1 MRGVKIGLFIVGLL
15 ALSALITPVRAADA
29 PAVDGIQ
36 LYGNVDV
43 GVAYQSAGG
52 KESDYYA
59 TGIFATVQK
68 FDYQSQFVLNGNNWS
83 QSRIGL
89 RGQEPIA
96 DGLNAVFQLE
106 TLFNPFSGQ
115 ISDSLKALTIN
126 NGVAAN
132 QQTSAGDS
140 SVAGQFF
147 NGAAVVGIQ
156 STQAGSLTFGRQKGV
171 LADGIDAYD
180 PLLSSQG
187 FSPIGGPGTA
197 AGGGDTENRRL
208 DGSVKYEVRVD
219 GVHVAAQYQPKSGS
233 KPAPSQ
239 AYALGYA
246 LGGFKVDGYLA
257 INHDAIAAAALSASA
272 VTTVNKVCAGTA
284 VANYAC
290 DPINKALAGTIS
302 DNTAFALMSQY
313 TTVDHRNVVSAAV
326 EQIQYRNPSQPVSA
340 GQVIL
345 NSYLLASVNNTAVPS
360 EKQLTI
366 AWIGNKHS
374 FGPRDDLYAAFY
386 RYHQNQYATAAAT
399 QAGCAANSY
408 SNSLCAGIENF
419 VSIAYVHHYGA
430 HLDGYAG
437 AIWSQVQG
445 GLANG
450 FTAATSSGVSNATST
465 INPTLGVNY
474 KF

>member
-1 MRGVKIGLFIVGLL
+1 MRGVRMGRSIAVV
-15 ALSALITPVRAADA
+15 AAMPALIVPALVGAAS
-29 PAVDGIQ
+29 PFDGIQ
-36 LYGNVDV
+36 FYGNVDV

-52 KESDYYA
+52 KESDFYA

-68 FDYQSQFVLNGNNWS
+68 FDYQSQVVVNGNNWS

-89 RGQEPIA
+89 RGEEPIA
-96 DGLNAVFQLE
+96 DGVSAVFQLE

-147 NGAAVVGIQ
+147 NGVAVVGLR
-156 STQAGSLTFGRQKGV
+156 SNHAGTVTFGRQKGV

-219 GVHVAAQYQPKSGS
+219 GVHVALQYQPKSGS
-233 KPAPSQ
+233 KPASSQ

-246 LGGFKVDGYLA
+246 VGGFKADGYLA

-272 VTTVNKVCAGTA
+272 VTSVNKACAGTA

-290 DPINKALAGTIS
+290 DPLDKALAGTIS
-302 DNTAFALMSQY
+302 DNTAFALMLQY
-313 TTVDHRNVVSAAV
+313 TTLDQTNVVSAAV

-345 NSYLLASVNNTAVPS
+345 NNYLLASVNNSAYPS

-374 FGPRDDLYAAFY
+374 FGPHDDLYTAIY

-399 QAGCAANSY
+399 IAGCLANGY
-408 SNSLCAGIENF
+408 SNSLCAGVENF
-419 VSIAYVHHYGA
+419 VAMAYVHHYGS

-450 FTAATSSGVSNATST
+450 FTAATSAGVSTSTST
-465 INPTLGVNY
+465 INPTVGVNY